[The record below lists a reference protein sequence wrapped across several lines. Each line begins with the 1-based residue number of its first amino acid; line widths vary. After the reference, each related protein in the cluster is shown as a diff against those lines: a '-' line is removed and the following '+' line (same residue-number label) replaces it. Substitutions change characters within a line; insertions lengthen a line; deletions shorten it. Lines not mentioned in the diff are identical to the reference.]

1 MTNVNRRTDHQLK
14 QSISNLEKLL
24 VSTQGAD
31 TILSRCLQEL
41 GHLLKAEFG
50 YVCEVQPMEGG
61 NVHWGLAGYG
71 SLDTNFELE
80 PAITTARTIPHAL
93 LFQFRSG
100 RFIASDDGLP
110 EGHPALT
117 GDHSINNV
125 LCIPLADVRN
135 LYGVIYL
142 CNLPENPE
150 NLVTERLRPFVTA
163 ACCLLRMS
171 WSQTLKQKCPEP
183 VAKSSEV
190 SMEKSFNSLF
200 NGVVLVDGHGKIIRC
215 NRAASEI
222 LQFPR
227 GQVSGR
233 SVEEFFDYSVVSL
246 LNGTG
251 LLKASAESK
260 AALSVIRG
268 ITVRSANGSE
278 KLADLRVFPCGFFGS
293 DCRGIVIDD
302 ISDQMRSASEFREAQ
317 QRLRALTTLAPV
329 GILQLNRAW
338 ECTYANDTW
347 CDFVGMTADEIMGG
361 GWVNALHQL
370 DCDRFLDSVR
380 KEAAGHGR
388 YTGDIRFQTPLGDV
402 RWASVSAC
410 MLYDETGAVD
420 GLLMTQSDIT
430 DYLRKEQRLREIAE
444 HDQLTGLTNR
454 TSFHARLT
462 SALEESER
470 YGPVALMFIDL
481 DNFKHINDTLGHD
494 AGDELLIQVAQRLRD
509 QIRKVDTISRVG
521 GDEFTVI
528 LTHLSNQT
536 AVKMVA
542 EKLLKALAEPF
553 SLGERNVYVTCSI
566 GIAVVEEMTDRK
578 QFLKQA
584 DIALYKAKESG
595 RNQYRFYTS
604 ELNRD
609 AHMMMS
615 LRQSVKASVEEDF
628 NVVFQPWFSALSGEM
643 IGIEALTRWNT
654 DVGNNV
660 SPSVFIKQIEESGLI
675 IDFSRWLFDE
685 VFRQSQQWRE
695 QLEKG
700 LKISIN
706 LSERQ
711 FLNNE
716 LTDEIFILARK
727 YKMEPSWFVL
737 EVKEKALL
745 ADPEKA
751 ASALDNLNR
760 QGFSIHLDDFGTGYS
775 ALMHLQNMPICCIKI
790 DQTCVADLMSL
801 ESKQRIMRAVLSL
814 ADSLELGVIAEG
826 VEDKDT
832 SDWLLEHGCVLQQ
845 GFVFSPPVE
854 PVEISGILD
863 ELPVK

>member
-1 MTNVNRRTDHQLK
+1 MNRRTDHQLK

-110 EGHPALT
+110 EGHPMLS
-117 GDHSINNV
+117 GDHPIDNV

-135 LYGVIYL
+135 LYGVVYL

-215 NRAASEI
+215 NRAASDI
-222 LQFPR
+222 LQFSR
-227 GQVSGR
+227 DQVSGR

-268 ITVRSANGSE
+268 ITVRSANGAK

-361 GWVNALHQL
+361 GWVNALH
-370 DCDRFLDSVR
+370 
-380 KEAAGHGR
+380 
-388 YTGDIRFQTPLGDV
+388 
-402 RWASVSAC
+402 
-410 MLYDETGAVD
+410 
-420 GLLMTQSDIT
+420 
-430 DYLRKEQRLREIAE
+430 
-444 HDQLTGLTNR
+444 
-454 TSFHARLT
+454 
-462 SALEESER
+462 
-470 YGPVALMFIDL
+470 
-481 DNFKHINDTLGHD
+481 
-494 AGDELLIQVAQRLRD
+494 
-509 QIRKVDTISRVG
+509 
-521 GDEFTVI
+521 
-528 LTHLSNQT
+528 
-536 AVKMVA
+536 
-542 EKLLKALAEPF
+542 
-553 SLGERNVYVTCSI
+553 
-566 GIAVVEEMTDRK
+566 
-578 QFLKQA
+578 
-584 DIALYKAKESG
+584 
-595 RNQYRFYTS
+595 
-604 ELNRD
+604 
-609 AHMMMS
+609 
-615 LRQSVKASVEEDF
+615 
-628 NVVFQPWFSALSGEM
+628 
-643 IGIEALTRWNT
+643 
-654 DVGNNV
+654 
-660 SPSVFIKQIEESGLI
+660 
-675 IDFSRWLFDE
+675 
-685 VFRQSQQWRE
+685 
-695 QLEKG
+695 
-700 LKISIN
+700 
-706 LSERQ
+706 
-711 FLNNE
+711 
-716 LTDEIFILARK
+716 
-727 YKMEPSWFVL
+727 
-737 EVKEKALL
+737 
-745 ADPEKA
+745 
-751 ASALDNLNR
+751 
-760 QGFSIHLDDFGTGYS
+760 
-775 ALMHLQNMPICCIKI
+775 
-790 DQTCVADLMSL
+790 
-801 ESKQRIMRAVLSL
+801 
-814 ADSLELGVIAEG
+814 
-826 VEDKDT
+826 
-832 SDWLLEHGCVLQQ
+832 
-845 GFVFSPPVE
+845 
-854 PVEISGILD
+854 
-863 ELPVK
+863 

>member
-1 MTNVNRRTDHQLK
+1 VNRRTDHQLR

-24 VSTQGAD
+24 LSTETAD
-31 TILSRCLQEL
+31 TILCRCLREL
-41 GHLLKAEFG
+41 GQLLKAGFG
-50 YVCEVQPMEGG
+50 YVFEVQPMEGG
-61 NVHWGLAGYG
+61 TVRWDLAGFG
-71 SLDTNFELE
+71 RLNTGFQPEA
-80 PAITTARTIPHAL
+80 AISTSRTIPQSL

-100 RFIASDDGLP
+100 RFITSNNGLP
-110 EGHPALT
+110 DGHPLP
-117 GDHSINNV
+117 GSDHVVSNM

-135 LYGVIYL
+135 LYGVVYL

-150 NLVTERLRPFVTA
+150 HLLTDRLRPFVTA

-171 WSQTLKQKCPEP
+171 WSKTLTHETAELSVIK
-183 VAKSSEV
+183 ASEV
-190 SMEKSFNSLF
+190 SMEKLFNSLF
-200 NGVVLVDGHGKIIRC
+200 DGVVIVDREGEVVRC

-222 LQFPR
+222 FQVPR
-227 GQVSGR
+227 DQVAGLPISQ
-233 SVEEFFDYSVVSL
+233 FFDYSVVGL
-246 LNGTG
+246 VNGTG
-251 LLKASAESK
+251 RLTGSAD
-260 AALSVIRG
+260 
-268 ITVRSANGSE
+268 ANGSLSIIRGVTVRPARGAK
-278 KLADLRVFPCGFFGS
+278 KLADLRVFSCGMWGS
-293 DCRGIVIDD
+293 DCRGVVIDD
-302 ISDQMRSASEFREAQ
+302 ISEQMRSASEFRETQ

-338 ECTYANDTW
+338 ECTYVNDTW
-347 CDFVGMTADEIMGG
+347 CDFVGMTQDEITGV
-361 GWVNALHQL
+361 GWVNAVHHL

-402 RWASVSAC
+402 RWASISAC

-420 GLLMTQSDIT
+420 GLLMTLSDIT
-430 DYLRKEQRLREIAE
+430 EYLRKEQRLREIAE
-444 HDQLTGLTNR
+444 HDQLTGLANR
-454 TSFHARLT
+454 NSFHTRLT

-494 AGDELLIQVAQRLRD
+494 AGDDLLIQVAQRLRD

-536 AVKMVA
+536 AVKLVA

-553 SLGERNVYVTCSI
+553 VLGERNVYVTCSI
-566 GIAVVEEMTDRK
+566 GIAVVEGMTDRK
-578 QFLKQA
+578 KFLKQA

-609 AHMMMS
+609 AHLMMS

-628 NVVFQPWFSALSGEM
+628 SIVFQPWVDAANGQV
-643 IGIEALTRWNT
+643 IGIEAFTRWNT
-654 DVGNNV
+654 DAGNNV
-660 SPSVFIKQIEESGLI
+660 SPTVFIKQIEESGLI
-675 IDFSRWLFDE
+675 VEFSRWLFDQ
-685 VFRQSQQWRE
+685 VFRQSQQWRKQME
-695 QLEKG
+695 SG

-711 FLNNE
+711 FLCDE
-716 LTDEIFILARK
+716 LTNEITHLVHK
-727 YKMEPSWFVL
+727 YGLSPSWFVL

-751 ASALDNLNR
+751 TTALNSLHR
-760 QGFSIHLDDFGTGYS
+760 EGFSIHLDDFGTGYS
-775 ALMHLQNMPICCIKI
+775 ALMHLQNMPINCIKI
-790 DQTCVADLMSL
+790 DHSCVADLMSVD
-801 ESKQRIMRAVLSL
+801 SKQRVLNAVLSL

-832 SDWLLEHGCVLQQ
+832 SDWLLNHGCALQQ
-845 GFVFSPPVE
+845 GFLFSAAVLPADIS
-854 PVEISGILD
+854 EIFGS
-863 ELPVK
+863 VTAN

>member
-1 MTNVNRRTDHQLK
+1 M
-14 QSISNLEKLL
+14 
-24 VSTQGAD
+24 
-31 TILSRCLQEL
+31 LS
-41 GHLLKAEFG
+41 
-50 YVCEVQPMEGG
+50 
-61 NVHWGLAGYG
+61 
-71 SLDTNFELE
+71 
-80 PAITTARTIPHAL
+80 
-93 LFQFRSG
+93 
-100 RFIASDDGLP
+100 
-110 EGHPALT
+110 
-117 GDHSINNV
+117 GDHPIDNV

-135 LYGVIYL
+135 LYGVVYL

-190 SMEKSFNSLF
+190 SMEKLFHSLF

-222 LQFPR
+222 LQLPR
-227 GQVSGR
+227 DQVSGR

-246 LNGTG
+246 VNGTG

-268 ITVRSANGSE
+268 VTVRSANGSK
-278 KLADLRVFPCGFFGS
+278 KLADLRVFPCGVFGS

-462 SALEESER
+462 SALE
-470 YGPVALMFIDL
+470 
-481 DNFKHINDTLGHD
+481 
-494 AGDELLIQVAQRLRD
+494 
-509 QIRKVDTISRVG
+509 
-521 GDEFTVI
+521 
-528 LTHLSNQT
+528 
-536 AVKMVA
+536 
-542 EKLLKALAEPF
+542 
-553 SLGERNVYVTCSI
+553 
-566 GIAVVEEMTDRK
+566 
-578 QFLKQA
+578 
-584 DIALYKAKESG
+584 
-595 RNQYRFYTS
+595 
-604 ELNRD
+604 
-609 AHMMMS
+609 
-615 LRQSVKASVEEDF
+615 
-628 NVVFQPWFSALSGEM
+628 
-643 IGIEALTRWNT
+643 
-654 DVGNNV
+654 
-660 SPSVFIKQIEESGLI
+660 SPSV
-675 IDFSRWLFDE
+675 
-685 VFRQSQQWRE
+685 
-695 QLEKG
+695 
-700 LKISIN
+700 
-706 LSERQ
+706 
-711 FLNNE
+711 
-716 LTDEIFILARK
+716 T
-727 YKMEPSWFVL
+727 
-737 EVKEKALL
+737 
-745 ADPEKA
+745 
-751 ASALDNLNR
+751 
-760 QGFSIHLDDFGTGYS
+760 
-775 ALMHLQNMPICCIKI
+775 
-790 DQTCVADLMSL
+790 
-801 ESKQRIMRAVLSL
+801 VLSPL
-814 ADSLELGVIAEG
+814 CSSTSTTLSILMTPLGTMQAM
-826 VEDKDT
+826 
-832 SDWLLEHGCVLQQ
+832 S
-845 GFVFSPPVE
+845 S
-854 PVEISGILD
+854 
-863 ELPVK
+863 

>member
-1 MTNVNRRTDHQLK
+1 
-14 QSISNLEKLL
+14 
-24 VSTQGAD
+24 
-31 TILSRCLQEL
+31 
-41 GHLLKAEFG
+41 LLKADFG
-50 YVCEVQPMEGG
+50 YVYEVQPMEGG
-61 NVHWGLAGYG
+61 NVHWDLAGYG
-71 SLDTNFELE
+71 SLETNFELE

-100 RFIASDDGLP
+100 RFIASSDGLP
-110 EGHPALT
+110 AGHPVLG
-117 GDHSINNV
+117 GDHPIDNV

-135 LYGVIYL
+135 LYGVVYL

-150 NLVTERLRPFVTA
+150 SLVAERLRPFVTA

-171 WSQTLKQKCPEP
+171 WSKALEQPSLEP
-183 VAKSSEV
+183 AAKASEV
-190 SMEKSFNSLF
+190 SIEKLFNSLF
-200 NGVVLVDGHGKIIRC
+200 DGVILVDESGGIIRC

-222 LQFPR
+222 LQVPR
-227 GQVSGR
+227 NKIIGQQI
-233 SVEEFFDYSVVSL
+233 EQFFDYSIVSL
-246 LNGTG
+246 VNGTG
-251 LLKASAESK
+251 LLKANADSK

-268 ITVRSANGSE
+268 VTVRPTNGAK
-278 KLADLRVFPCGFFGS
+278 KLADLRVFPCGLFGN

-302 ISDQMRSASEFREAQ
+302 ISEQMRSASEFRDTQ

-338 ECTYANDTW
+338 ECTYVNDTW
-347 CDFVGMTADEIMGG
+347 CDFVGMTSDEITGV
-361 GWVNALHQL
+361 GWVNGIHQL
-370 DCDRFLDSVR
+370 DCDRFLDCVR

-494 AGDELLIQVAQRLRD
+494 AGDDLLIQVAQRLRD

-553 SLGERNVYVTCSI
+553 ALGEKNVYVTCSI

-609 AHMMMS
+609 AHMMMN

-628 NVVFQPWFSALSGEM
+628 NIVFQPWFSARSGAM

-675 IDFSRWLFDE
+675 TDFSRWLFDE

-695 QLEKG
+695 QLENG
-700 LKISIN
+700 LKLSIN

-711 FLNNE
+711 FLNDE
-716 LTDEIFILARK
+716 LTDEIIRLARQ
-727 YKMEPSWFVL
+727 YNLNPSWFVL

-745 ADPEKA
+745 ADPDKA
-751 ASALDNLNR
+751 AVALDKLAL

-775 ALMHLQNMPICCIKI
+775 ALMHLQKMPICCIKI
-790 DQTCVADLMSL
+790 DRSCVAELMSD
-801 ESKQRIMRAVLSL
+801 EGKQRIMRAVLSL
-814 ADSLELGVIAEG
+814 AESLELGIIAEG

-832 SDWLLEHGCVLQQ
+832 SDWLLEQGCILQQ
-845 GFVFSPPVE
+845 GFLFSPPVE
-854 PVEISGILD
+854 PVEISGILE

>member
-1 MTNVNRRTDHQLK
+1 MTNVNRRTDHQLR

-24 VSTQGAD
+24 LSTQGAD
-31 TILSRCLQEL
+31 TILARCLQEL

-50 YVCEVQPMEGG
+50 YVYEVQPMEGG
-61 NVHWGLAGYG
+61 NVHWDLAGYG
-71 SLDTNFELE
+71 SLARDFELE
-80 PAITTARTIPHAL
+80 PAIATSRTIPHAL

-100 RFIASDDGLP
+100 RFIASAGGLP
-110 EGHPALT
+110 DGHPVLN
-117 GDHSINNV
+117 GDHPIENV

-150 NLVTERLRPFVTA
+150 NLVAERLRPFVTA

-171 WSQTLKQKCPEP
+171 WSKALEQPSLEP
-183 VAKSSEV
+183 AAKASEV
-190 SMEKSFNSLF
+190 SMEKLFNSLF
-200 NGVVLVDGHGKIIRC
+200 DGVILVNESGGIIRC

-222 LQFPR
+222 LQVPR
-227 GQVSGR
+227 NKIIGQQI
-233 SVEEFFDYSVVSL
+233 EQFFDYSIVSL
-246 LNGTG
+246 VNGTG
-251 LLKASAESK
+251 LLKANADSK

-268 ITVRSANGSE
+268 VTVRPTNGAK
-278 KLADLRVFPCGFFGS
+278 KLADLRVFPCGLFGK

-302 ISDQMRSASEFREAQ
+302 ISEQMRSASEFRETQ

-338 ECTYANDTW
+338 ECTYVNDTW
-347 CDFVGMTADEIMGG
+347 CDFVGMTADEMMSV
-361 GWVNALHQL
+361 GWVNAVHQL

-388 YTGDIRFQTPLGDV
+388 YTGDVRFQTPLGDV

-410 MLYDETGAVD
+410 MLYDETGGID
-420 GLLMTQSDIT
+420 GLLMTKSDIT

-494 AGDELLIQVAQRLRD
+494 AGDDLLIQVSQRLRD

-542 EKLLKALAEPF
+542 EKLLKALSEPF
-553 SLGERNVYVTCSI
+553 TLGEKNVYVTCSI
-566 GIAVVEEMTDRK
+566 GIAVVKEMTDRK

-609 AHMMMS
+609 ANMMMS

-628 NVVFQPWFSALSGEM
+628 NIVFQPWFSARSGTI

-654 DVGNNV
+654 DAGNNV

-695 QLEKG
+695 QLENG
-700 LKISIN
+700 LKVSIN

-711 FLNNE
+711 FLNDE
-716 LTDEIFILARK
+716 LTDEIIRLVRK
-727 YKMEPSWFVL
+727 YNLNPSWFVL

-745 ADPEKA
+745 ADPDKA
-751 ASALDNLNR
+751 AVALDSLAR

-775 ALMHLQNMPICCIKI
+775 ALMHLQKMPICCIKI
-790 DQTCVADLMSL
+790 DQSCVADLMSL

-814 ADSLELGVIAEG
+814 AESLELGIIAEG

-832 SDWLLEHGCVLQQ
+832 SDWLLDQGCVLQQ
-845 GFVFSPPVE
+845 GFLFSPPVE

-863 ELPVK
+863 ELPV